1 MSFETARSVTPESF
15 NQEFQFTKRPSVRY
29 KVKTKAKAKQTVNIS
44 NDTLSRA
51 ALRRLQNP
59 YAPKQSYSENGTI
72 SAGTATGQFLSAF
85 A

>member
-29 KVKTKAKAKQTVNIS
+29 PVRNKAKTKQTVNIS
-44 NDTLSRA
+44 DETISRA
-51 ALRRLQNP
+51 ALRRMQNP
-59 YAPKQSYSENGTI
+59 YAPKQSYGENGKI
-72 SAGTATGQFLSAF
+72 SCGTPTGQLFSAF